1 MIFIIEF
8 KEDILF
14 FILKVS
20 IIPHVKI
27 GFFKNLFVKKNHFLF
42 QKDFQLKFHLLLN
55 PKKYLKLKKY
65 FLFPFDFFLTFI
77 KNGWKFFENFIFP
90 TYLLYLY
97 F

>member
-27 GFFKNLFVKKNHFLF
+27 GFFKTLFVKKNHFLF
-42 QKDFQLKFHLLLN
+42 QKDFQLKFRL
-55 PKKYLKLKKY
+55 
-65 FLFPFDFFLTFI
+65 
-77 KNGWKFFENFIFP
+77 
-90 TYLLYLY
+90 
-97 F
+97 